1 MPDEDIL
8 QYVGEIQ
15 REATNLRSS
24 YENRW
29 QRNIKLLKG
38 VPLEDKTSRSDIR
51 NRNKLYFRKIWAI
64 RWRLAASVY
73 SAYLRDP
80 DQFKIEGRD
89 TDLDPQ
95 KAKALQFMTQYRI
108 DKMNRES
115 YLFLKHIWSIMN
127 AIDMG
132 ICTAQF
138 SWEYNPELG
147 KDGPVYTVYP
157 VEQVYLDL
165 AAETPDQMRWVIF
178 EDFMSK
184 AQMEEMGYDNI
195 DEAQAEGIPSNSVR
209 ASRMSGTVDPIQNP
223 GPKEYPASGRYI
235 DGENDVVGSNVYRVW
250 KCFYKQGGK
259 IKFCVTNK
267 DKVILKAAVDSPY
280 GKMFPLVYG
289 TCLTEPHKMIGEGMP
304 EPLEAFQESYNF
316 TLNQRK
322 DNIALLLS
330 RPTVVSRYGNVDLNA
345 LAHRVT
351 GKAILADDTNAI
363 KEMEV
368 GDFTGSAYRDAAS
381 DINSMQDIS
390 GITSSVEGQGDS
402 GTATGDQ
409 INLSQGNA
417 KIELYLAILG
427 QTYFKSF
434 YSLLAYYIQ
443 RFETDDVAF
452 RVANTK
458 LNQEGL
464 PGVDKVDDFDADVVV
479 NVGMA
484 YVGREQTIRQTL
496 LVMDR
501 AAVFNASQIQLMQ
514 SGAQPPEGGFK
525 LVDSTA
531 FVEDM
536 LPLLGKK
543 DFKRYFVSMQPPPSP
558 MAGMAAALGGGGEQ
572 AEAQA
577 GQGAP
582 QIGGRAVDVPQNDM
596 QAGSMGGF

>member
-8 QYVGEIQ
+8 QYVGDIQ
-15 REATNLRSS
+15 REATNLRTS

-38 VPLEDKTSRSDIR
+38 VPLEDKTTRSDVR
-51 NRNKLYFRKIWAI
+51 SRNKIYFRKVWATH
-64 RWRLAASVY
+64 WRLAASFY

-89 TDLDPQ
+89 TEDDPS
-95 KAKALQFMTQYRI
+95 KAKALGNMVQYRI

-115 YLFLKHIWSIMN
+115 YLFLKHIWSIMD
-127 AIDMG
+127 AISMG
-132 ICTAQF
+132 VSAAQW

-147 KDGPVYTVYP
+147 VDGPVFTVYP

-178 EDFMSK
+178 EDFLSK

-195 DEAQAEGIPSNSVR
+195 DKAEEESLPSNPVR
-209 ASRMSGTVDPIQNP
+209 SARMSGSTDPIQNP
-223 GPKEYPASGRYI
+223 GPKEYPASGRYV
-235 DGENDVVGSNVYRVW
+235 DGENDSVGSNIYRVW
-250 KCFYKQGGK
+250 KCFYKKGGK
-259 IKFCVTNK
+259 IYFCVTNK
-267 DKVILKAAVDSPY
+267 NKAVLKKEEPSRY

-289 TCLTEPHKMIGEGMP
+289 TCLTEPHKMIGEGFP
-304 EPLEAFQESYNF
+304 EPLEGPQESYNY

-330 RPTVVSRYGNVDLNA
+330 RPTIVSRYGNVDLNA
-345 LAHRVT
+345 LVNRVT
-351 GKAILADDTNAI
+351 GKAILADDTNAV

-368 GDFTGSAYRDAAS
+368 GDFTNSAYRDAAA
-381 DINSMQDIS
+381 DEGMMQEMS
-390 GITSSVEGQGDS
+390 GVTPSHEGLGNA

-417 KIELYLAILG
+417 KIELYLAIFG
-427 QTYFKSF
+427 QTYFRSF
-434 YSLLAYYIQ
+434 YSTLAYFIQ
-443 RFETDDVAF
+443 LFETDEKVF

-464 PGVDKVDDFDADVVV
+464 PGVDKIDDFDADVVV

-501 AAVFNASQIQLMQ
+501 AAVYNASQLQLLQ
-514 SGAQPPEGGFK
+514 SGAVPPDGVQ
-525 LVDSTA
+525 LVNSTE
-531 FVEDM
+531 FIRDL

-543 DFKRYFVSMQPPPSP
+543 DFKKYFVNIPKPQTP
-558 MAGMAAALGGGGEQ
+558 AGGLAEAMGGGGEQ
-572 AEAQA
+572 QEAMM
-577 GQGAP
+577 GGMAP
-582 QIGGRAVDVPQNDM
+582 QIGGAPTDVPQNDM